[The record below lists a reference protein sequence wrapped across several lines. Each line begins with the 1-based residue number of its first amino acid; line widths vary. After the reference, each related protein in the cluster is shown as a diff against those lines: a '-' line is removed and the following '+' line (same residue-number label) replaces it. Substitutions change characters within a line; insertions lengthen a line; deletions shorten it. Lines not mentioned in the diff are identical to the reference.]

1 MPTRSDTI
9 FPISVLILEM
19 EEMGESTTGNVS
31 KKVNVDHKCLNDHE
45 NTSPIKLNRG
55 HEKSFY
61 SLVISQETFRDS
73 HLGIKWEIFP
83 LMGKNWDK
91 KLLLGENFGFLLG
104 KIVNFLFA
112 SQYWE
117 YDVNVFPSYTQSW
130 EQYGKR
136 SQFIPNIVNHG
147 VTFPQVIPRI
157 VINMGT
163 FIQVIPRTVNN
174 MDKFPKLFPA
184 LGMI

>member
-1 MPTRSDTI
+1 M
-9 FPISVLILEM
+9 LLA
-19 EEMGESTTGNVS
+19 
-31 KKVNVDHKCLNDHE
+31 
-45 NTSPIKLNRG
+45 
-55 HEKSFY
+55 
-61 SLVISQETFRDS
+61 QETFRDS

-83 LMGKNWDK
+83 LMGKSCNK

-104 KIVNFLFA
+104 KNVYFPFT

-117 YDVNVFPSYTQSW
+117 YAVNVFPSYTQSW
-130 EQYGKR
+130 EQYGKS
-136 SQFIPNIVNHG
+136 SQFIPNIVNYG
-147 VTFPQVIPRI
+147 GTFPQVIPRI